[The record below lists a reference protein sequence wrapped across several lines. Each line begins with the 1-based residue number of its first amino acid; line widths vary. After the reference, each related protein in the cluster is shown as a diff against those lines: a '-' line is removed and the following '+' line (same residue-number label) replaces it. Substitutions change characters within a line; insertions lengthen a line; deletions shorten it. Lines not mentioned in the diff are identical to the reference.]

1 MTEKQKEDNIEV
13 LNDIISEARNAI
25 DNIDDYD
32 DVDIDNVQQNFMRI
46 EELVQDLSGYQHKVV
61 SSTISKMIV
70 KSLIAEISSL
80 RLAQAPPTQTEVS
93 LCKTTKNIQA
103 TLYPKM
109 HQ

>member
-46 EELVQDLSGYQHKVV
+46 EGLVQDLS
-61 SSTISKMIV
+61 I
-70 KSLIAEISSL
+70 
-80 RLAQAPPTQTEVS
+80 
-93 LCKTTKNIQA
+93 
-103 TLYPKM
+103 
-109 HQ
+109 